1 MSKIL
6 SILPDN
12 EDILKFT
19 CTDSSKS
26 ENDSNN
32 KIRENIIKNM
42 NFIDEEYLMDPIYGE
57 KWTYLKEQFDI
68 TMRLICPSFFKYTI
82 KHMAGRLNNYDFLI
96 SFLDVDLCILKE
108 VKLEF
113 KYNASTIN
121 ETPQFVSPMKPSQ
134 YISSSFEEYYYDNY
148 LIPLFNT
155 FELSVPNREIYL
167 KTIHSNK
174 PKCMESAQLLYYQGC
189 KQSSKFTQDEK
200 AYAFYEKANNASREC
215 ISQFIEN
222 TDLNIEKLS
231 HYLVESQNEK
241 IYLLYKND
249 KFYVQET
256 NSNDYII
263 ESYIKNPDKSRYD
276 ALTKSQKKI
285 NILLR
290 WKNGNGIAYPA
301 FQIS

>member
-1 MSKIL
+1 
-6 SILPDN
+6 
-12 EDILKFT
+12 
-19 CTDSSKS
+19 
-26 ENDSNN
+26 
-32 KIRENIIKNM
+32 
-42 NFIDEEYLMDPIYGE
+42 
-57 KWTYLKEQFDI
+57 
-68 TMRLICPSFFKYTI
+68 
-82 KHMAGRLNNYDFLI
+82 
-96 SFLDVDLCILKE
+96 
-108 VKLEF
+108 
-113 KYNASTIN
+113 
-121 ETPQFVSPMKPSQ
+121 
-134 YISSSFEEYYYDNY
+134 
-148 LIPLFNT
+148 
-155 FELSVPNREIYL
+155 
-167 KTIHSNK
+167 
-174 PKCMESAQLLYYQGC
+174 MESAQLLYYQGC

-249 KFYVQET
+249 KFYIQET

-263 ESYIKNPDKSRYD
+263 ESYIKNPEKSRYD

>member
-82 KHMAGRLNNYDFLI
+82 KHRAGRLNNYDFLI

-134 YISSSFEEYYYDNY
+134 YLTSSFEEYYYDNY

-189 KQSSKFTQDEK
+189 KQSSKFTQDEN

-263 ESYIKNPDKSRYD
+263 ESYIKNPEKSRYD

>member
-96 SFLDVDLCILKE
+96 SFLDVDLYILKE

-134 YISSSFEEYYYDNY
+134 YLSSSFEEYYYDNY

-222 TDLNIEKLS
+222 TDLNIVKLS

-263 ESYIKNPDKSRYD
+263 ESYIKNPEKSRYD

>member
-1 MSKIL
+1 MNKIL

-12 EDILKFT
+12 EDIIKFT

-26 ENDSNN
+26 ENDANN

-42 NFIDEEYLMDPIYGE
+42 NFIDDEYIMDPIYGE
-57 KWTYLKEQFDI
+57 KWKILKEQFNNA
-68 TMRLICPSFFKYTI
+68 MCLICPCYFKYEI
-82 KHMAGRLNNYDFLI
+82 KHMAGRINNYDFLI
-96 SFLDVDLCILKE
+96 KFFDSQSSILKE

-134 YISSSFEEYYYDNY
+134 YLSSSFEDYYYDKF

-155 FELSVPNREIYL
+155 FELSVPDKAVYL

-174 PKCMESAQLLYYQGC
+174 PKCMEESQLLYYQGC
-189 KQSSKFTQDEK
+189 KQSSKFTQDEN
-200 AYAFYEKANNASREC
+200 ACTFYEKANTSSKIC

-222 TDLNIEKLS
+222 TDLDIEKLS
-231 HYLVESQNEK
+231 QYLVESQNEK

-249 KFYVQET
+249 KFYVQYT
-256 NSNDYII
+256 NSNDYLI
-263 ESYIKNPDKSRYD
+263 ESYIKNPEKSRYE

>member
-1 MSKIL
+1 
-6 SILPDN
+6 
-12 EDILKFT
+12 
-19 CTDSSKS
+19 
-26 ENDSNN
+26 
-32 KIRENIIKNM
+32 
-42 NFIDEEYLMDPIYGE
+42 
-57 KWTYLKEQFDI
+57 
-68 TMRLICPSFFKYTI
+68 
-82 KHMAGRLNNYDFLI
+82 
-96 SFLDVDLCILKE
+96 
-108 VKLEF
+108 
-113 KYNASTIN
+113 
-121 ETPQFVSPMKPSQ
+121 MKPSQ

-263 ESYIKNPDKSRYD
+263 ESYIKNPEKSRYD